1 MRLSYFFAGRDLAG
15 DECDSQQSL
24 GHMGICTILVAGLPC
39 KIKNRP
45 DCAWTA
51 LCGRDKNL
59 ETEFHIQFCTGTRR
73 RKTDIGV
80 VIFICQILYR

>member
-15 DECDSQQSL
+15 DERDSQQSRSY
-24 GHMGICTILVAGLPC
+24 MGICTILVASSSC

-45 DCAWTA
+45 DCARA
-51 LCGRDKNL
+51 VLCGRDKNL
-59 ETEFHIQFCTGTRR
+59 ETELQIQFCTGARR